1 VTRYL
6 TTRQARE
13 KGALVLTLKDRA
25 DRQDEWLGPY
35 AFEYRGAIYHL
46 MSRGDRREAIF
57 RDGDAVYRWE
67 TVSVTQGA
75 LLTADLR

>member
-1 VTRYL
+1 MTRYL

-57 RDGDAVYRWE
+57 RDDADRRHFI
-67 TVSVTQGA
+67 TA
-75 LLTADLR
+75 LGEVCAKTDWQK